1 MHALIKAMNHQV
13 KIKDKT
19 FEISISA
26 NEIDSAVS
34 KVAEKIN
41 TELADENPLFLVV
54 LNGAFM
60 FASDLMKKVNIPCEI
75 SFVKLASYEGTVTS
89 GIVKELI
96 GLNES
101 LAKRTVVVVEDI
113 VDTGITMQQI
123 IERINIHK
131 PKAIKVCTFFHKPEA
146 LQKDIKLDYIGM
158 EIPNKF
164 IVGYGLDYDGQ
175 GRNLAEIYTL
185 IQ

>member
-1 MHALIKAMNHQV
+1 MSKQV
-13 KIKDKT
+13 QIKDKT
-19 FEISISA
+19 FEVSIPA
-26 NEIDSAVS
+26 TEIDSKVNQ
-34 KVAEKIN
+34 VAEKIN
-41 TELADENPLFLVV
+41 NELAGDNPLFLVV

-89 GIVKELI
+89 GVVKELI

-101 LAKRTVVVVEDI
+101 LAGRTVVVIEDI

-123 IERINIHK
+123 IDRLQLHK

-146 LQKDIKLDYIGM
+146 LQKDIKLDYVGM
-158 EIPNKF
+158 NIPNKF

-185 IQ
+185 VQ